1 MESEYQPKLSPVRAY
16 SVMHGN
22 TAEADESFTSLS
34 DYHDYEP
41 RLEFDDS
48 ELTQPIP
55 SDDLDLPPELLDIP
69 DNLLQRS
76 ASDGTIEENFEEE
89 LATKLE
95 EIYTEIA
102 STTLDD
108 NFADLR
114 GSGLVE
120 VVGDDA
126 IGRRIVVVSACRL
139 PSNKELSPDK
149 LLKYLMFTLDKYVEQ
164 DYSLVYLH
172 CGLTRNNKPPTSWLW
187 KAYKAFDRKYK
198 KNLKALYLVHPTNFI
213 RIVMQMLRPAI
224 SVKFGRKVMY
234 FNYLH
239 ELHPHVHL
247 DKLRIPQR
255 VIEYDQLLLSKNPK
269 AAEAAKRI
277 LEKQPI
283 VEQTD
288 KTGCKDGLSPPPT
301 QQFGVSLQF
310 IKENNS
316 NMVDSIPPV
325 VRQCVEFLSQP
336 DALETEGIFRR
347 SANITVIKELQRLC
361 NRGEPLSF
369 RSDPHNAAVLL
380 KTFLRDL
387 EEPLLTFDLYEEI
400 LKFQCKYLYN
410 AVYFTVIKVSQRLCN
425 RGEPMSFTSYPHN
438 AAVLLKTF
446 LRDLEEPLLT
456 FDLYEEILK
465 FQLWSNRD
473 KPRHVKI
480 LILEWLPPDNYKL
493 LKYII
498 QFLWKVQD
506 RSCLNKMTSSNL
518 AVVFGPNLAWPPNGQ
533 MSLQAIAPINAFTDF
548 LLNNQETIFII

>member
-1 MESEYQPKLSPVRAY
+1 MESEYQPKISPMRAY

-22 TAEADESFTSLS
+22 TAEAEESFTSLS
-34 DYHDYEP
+34 EYHDYEP
-41 RLEFDDS
+41 RLEFDDT

-55 SDDLDLPPELLDIP
+55 SDDLGGLPPELLDIP
-69 DNLLQRS
+69 DNLLKRS

-102 STTLDD
+102 ATTLDD
-108 NFADLR
+108 TFTELDD
-114 GSGLVE
+114 SGLVE

-126 IGRRIVVVSACRL
+126 IGRRIIVVSACRL
-139 PSNKELSPDK
+139 PSNKELPPDR
-149 LLKYLMFTLDKYVEQ
+149 LLKYLMSTLDKYVEQ

-172 CGLTRNNKPPTSWLW
+172 CGLTRSNKPPTSWLW

-213 RIVMQMLRPAI
+213 RIVMQMLKPVI
-224 SVKFGRKVMY
+224 SVKFGQKVMY

-239 ELHPHVHL
+239 ELHPHVDL
-247 DKLRIPQR
+247 DKLRIPQQ
-255 VIEYDQLLLSKNPK
+255 VLEYDQLLLSKNPR
-269 AAEAAKRI
+269 AAEAAKLI
-277 LEKQPI
+277 SEKQPI
-283 VEQTD
+283 TEPTD
-288 KTGCKDGLSPPPT
+288 KTSKDGLSPPPT

-316 NMVDSIPPV
+316 NMVDAIPPV

-347 SANITVIKELQRLC
+347 SANISVIKELQRLC
-361 NRGEPLSF
+361 NRGEPISF
-369 RSDPHNAAVLL
+369 RSD
-380 KTFLRDL
+380 
-387 EEPLLTFDLYEEI
+387 
-400 LKFQCKYLYN
+400 
-410 AVYFTVIKVSQRLCN
+410 
-425 RGEPMSFTSYPHN
+425 PHN

-548 LLNNQETIFII
+548 LLKNQETIFII